1 MNFALAILTVSCLM
15 CLWRFLKGPTR
26 SDRFL
31 ALIMLTIIAVGF
43 LGIMSVKTESEF
55 LIDLAIDVM
64 ILAFVGTLAVIKFFE
79 GKELDE

>member
-1 MNFALAILTVSCLM
+1 M